1 MFSKKNDKIKLELES
16 ELQKVKE
23 ELSYYKQLSTSFS
36 SEVVIG
42 KKGEDVVFENDN
54 AKALPHVRSLSK
66 LLDPKSTYI
75 EFEKT
80 FYMVKYQQFDGIDTY
95 SLQATKLVDIKEGM
109 DLFKNHTKSLFSG
122 LTSSQNAFIK
132 VLDTL
137 KSATSSS
144 FELAKNSTTGL
155 DHTVSTLSNVNTLY
169 EKMQQMENLANNLHS
184 RSDEITSVISLIDDV
199 AEQTNLLA
207 LNAAI
212 EAARAG
218 EHGRGFAVVADE
230 VRKLAE
236 RTQKATKDVSIVVK
250 AMQQETNEIQSSAK
264 DTSAVTNEVKDGIDS
279 LEKLIHSIN
288 SKAAFMKLTL
298 YKVYNLIFCSLAKLD
313 HYIYKGNFYNLVF
326 DPKSDFKIVDHKGCR
341 LGKWYFEGD
350 GFKYFNHTQGYKNLD
365 IYHKDVH
372 AVANSVA
379 SDIVN
384 NNLKSKAALDAD
396 ISQMERASEG
406 VQHEMDNMLQEK
418 NSEIDDLIK
427 NIK

>member
-1 MFSKKNDKIKLELES
+1 MFSKKNDQIKIELEN
-16 ELQKVKE
+16 ELKKIKE
-23 ELSYYKQLSTSFS
+23 ELKFYKELSTDFS
-36 SEVVIG
+36 SEVVVG
-42 KKGEDVVFENDN
+42 KVGDNIVFENAN
-54 AKALPHVRSLSK
+54 AKALPHLSLLTK
-66 LLDPKSTYI
+66 LLDPQSTCI

-80 FYMVKYQQFDGIDTY
+80 FYMVRYKQIQGVDTY
-95 SLQATKLVDIKEGM
+95 ALQATKLADIKEGV
-109 DLFKNHTKSLFSG
+109 DLFKSHTKSLFGG
-122 LTSSQNAFIK
+122 LTSSQSAFVH

-137 KSATSSS
+137 RSATDSS
-144 FELAKNSTTGL
+144 FELAKNSNTGL
-155 DHTVSTLSNVNTLY
+155 DHTVSTLSNVNMLH

-236 RTQKATKDVSIVVK
+236 RTQKATKDVAIVVK
-250 AMQQETNEIQSSAK
+250 SMQQETNDIQTSAK
-264 DTSAVTNEVKDGIDS
+264 DTSTVTNEVRDGIDN
-279 LEKLIHSIN
+279 LEKIIHSIN
-288 SKAAFMKLTL
+288 SKASFMKYTL

-326 DPKSDFKIVDHKGCR
+326 DPKSNFGIVDHKSCR

-372 AVANSVA
+372 ALANHVANS
-379 SDIVN
+379 ILHN
-384 NNLKSKAALDAD
+384 ELKSKEALDSE
-396 ISQMERASEG
+396 ITQIEHSSEG
-406 VQHEMDNMLQEK
+406 VQHEIDNMLQEK
-418 NSEIDDLIK
+418 NAELDKLISK
-427 NIK
+427 IK